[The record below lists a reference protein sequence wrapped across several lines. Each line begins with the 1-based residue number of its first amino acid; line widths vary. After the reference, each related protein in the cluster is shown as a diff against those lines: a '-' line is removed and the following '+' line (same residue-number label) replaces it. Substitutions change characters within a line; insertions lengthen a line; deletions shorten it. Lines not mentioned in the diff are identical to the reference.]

1 MIFFDAHVHI
11 QARFDL
17 DQFLLAALNNFD
29 IQRLTL
35 APQATG
41 TYFLLLTEA
50 KFLDFFS
57 VIREQARQRTGSLP
71 SSWTVQA
78 TVEPESLLL
87 RHESQPGAR
96 LFVVAGR
103 QLVTSE
109 RLEVLALATT
119 AKIGDGKPLADTVNE
134 VREAGGL
141 AVLPWGA
148 GKWLG
153 KRGGIVSDFLQ
164 NASIK
169 SLFVGDNG
177 GRPKFWPRPAPFDLA
192 AGRGI
197 RLLPGS
203 DPLPLPGEEYR
214 VGSYGGA
221 VAGTCSDDKPAAD
234 LKDLLIDGSQRI
246 TPYGQRQGAWQFL
259 RTQVGLRLAK

>member
-17 DQFLLAALNNFD
+17 DRFFFAALTNFD
-29 IQRLTL
+29 KQRLDSAQQT
-35 APQATG
+35 AG

-50 KFLDFFS
+50 KFLDFFT
-57 VIREQARQRTGSLP
+57 VLREEAGQRTALLP
-71 SSWTVQA
+71 SAWTVEA
-78 TVEPESLLL
+78 TAEPESLLL
-87 RHESQPGAR
+87 RHAAWPGVR

-103 QLVTSE
+103 QLVAKE

-119 AKIGDGKPLADTVNE
+119 AKIGDGKALVDTVNE
-134 VREAGGL
+134 VRDAGGL

-164 NASIK
+164 NASAA

-177 GRPKFWPRPAPFDLA
+177 GRPKIWPRPAPFDLA
-192 AGRGI
+192 ASRGI

-203 DPLPLPGEEYR
+203 DPLPLPGEEKR
-214 VGSYGGA
+214 VGSYGA
-221 VAGTCSDDKPAAD
+221 MVAGGCSDDKPVAD
-234 LKDLLIDGSQRI
+234 LKNLLSESTQPI
-246 TPYGQRQGAWQFL
+246 TPFGHRQGAWQFL

>member
-17 DQFLLAALNNFD
+17 DQLLLAALTNFD
-29 IQRLTL
+29 KQRLAL
-35 APQATG
+35 APQSTG

-57 VIREQARQRTGSLP
+57 VIGEQARQRTGSLP
-71 SSWTVQA
+71 SSWTVHPTA
-78 TVEPESLLL
+78 EAESLLL
-87 RHESQPGAR
+87 RHESRPGIR
-96 LFVVAGR
+96 LFMVAGR
-103 QLVTSE
+103 QLVARE

-119 AKIGDGKPLADTVNE
+119 VKIGDGKPLVDTVNE
-134 VREAGGL
+134 VRDAGGL

-164 NASIK
+164 NASVK

-177 GRPKFWPRPAPFDLA
+177 GRPKFWPRPASFDLA

-203 DPLPLPGEEYR
+203 DPLPLPGEEHR

-221 VAGTCSDDKPAAD
+221 VAGTCSDDKPTAD
-234 LKDLLIDGSQRI
+234 LKNLLIDSNQRV